1 MVTVDPCL
9 RLPDERDQK
18 AVTALAAP
26 GAAPGLAGAVS

>member
-26 GAAPGLAGAVS
+26 QALLRG